1 MTTAIEVTASPAYR
15 QIIHGGTEKNGS
27 ANGLVVDKLEIAI
40 MAIEVVSAF
49 SCVPAY
55 VPL

>member
-1 MTTAIEVTASPAYR
+1 M
-15 QIIHGGTEKNGS
+15 EKKGI

-40 MAIEVVSAF
+40 IATEVVSTF

-55 VPL
+55 VPT